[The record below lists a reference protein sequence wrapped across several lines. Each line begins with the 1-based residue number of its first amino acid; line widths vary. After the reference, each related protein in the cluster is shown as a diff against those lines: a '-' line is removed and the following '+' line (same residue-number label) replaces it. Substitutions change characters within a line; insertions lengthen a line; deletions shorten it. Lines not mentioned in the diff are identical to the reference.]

1 MALFHSPSIVTN
13 GLVLCLDAGNRKSYP
28 GTGTT
33 WTDLSGAGNAATILN
48 QGADNAGTIYSSTN
62 GGYITFDGNDDRA
75 TSTLPALTSYT
86 TSAWVRLR
94 NFSGGER
101 QLFQTANGIG
111 LSVLSNRFMF
121 YNGNV
126 NSTIQTVVSNS
137 WYNWVMTT
145 TNTPSN
151 STKMFINNV
160 ADGNWAN
167 YGAITAGNIALAA
180 TNTIQRVLSCDIAIF
195 SIYNRALSAAEISQ
209 NYNALKGRY
218 GLS

>member
-1 MALFHSPSIVTN
+1 MGVAYNSKIVTD

-28 GTGTT
+28 GSGTT

-62 GGYITFDGNDDRA
+62 GGYITFDGSDDRA

-167 YGAITAGNIALAA
+167 YGAITAGNITLAA

-195 SIYNRALSAAEISQ
+195 SIYNRALTATEIAQ
-209 NYNALKGRY
+209 NYNALKGR
-218 GLS
+218 

>member
-195 SIYNRALSAAEISQ
+195 SIYNRALSATEIAQ

>member
-1 MALFHSPSIVTN
+1 MALTHSPSIVTN

-62 GGYITFDGNDDRA
+62 GGYITFDGGDDRA

-94 NFSGGER
+94 NFSSGER

-111 LSVLSNRFMF
+111 LSVLSNLFMF

-160 ADGNWAN
+160 ADGNFAN
-167 YGAITAGNIALAA
+167 YGAITAGNITLAA

-195 SIYNRALSAAEISQ
+195 SIYNRALTATEIAQ

>member
-1 MALFHSPSIVTN
+1 MALTHSPSIVTN

>member
-1 MALFHSPSIVTN
+1 MGVAYNSKIVTD

-28 GTGTT
+28 GSGTT

-48 QGADNAGTIYSSTN
+48 KGADNVGTIYSSTN
-62 GGYITFDGNDDRA
+62 GGYITFDGSDDRA

-111 LSVLSNRFMF
+111 LSVLSSKFMV
-121 YNGNV
+121 YNGTV
-126 NSTIQTVVSNS
+126 NSSSQTVVSNS

-167 YGAITAGNIALAA
+167 WGNISPGNITLAA

-195 SIYNRALSAAEISQ
+195 SIYNRALTATEIQQ
-209 NYNALKGRY
+209 NYLATKSRY
-218 GLS
+218 FS

>member
-62 GGYITFDGNDDRA
+62 GGYITFDGGDDRA

-167 YGAITAGNIALAA
+167 YGAITAGNIALAD
-180 TNTIQRVLSCDIAIF
+180 TVNIGRVLSCDIAIF
-195 SIYNRALSAAEISQ
+195 SIYNRALTATEIAQ

>member
-1 MALFHSPSIVTN
+1 MALTHSPSIVTN

-167 YGAITAGNIALAA
+167 YGAITAGNITLAA

>member
-1 MALFHSPSIVTN
+1 MSVIYNSKIVTD
-13 GLVLCLDAGNRKSYP
+13 GLVLCLDAANRKSYP

-48 QGADNAGTIYSSTN
+48 QGADNVGTIYSSTN
-62 GGYITFDGNDDRA
+62 GGYITFDGGDDRA

-111 LSVLSNRFMF
+111 LSINNSQFMF

-137 WYNWVMTT
+137 WYNWVVTS

-167 YGAITAGNIALAA
+167 WGNISPGNITLAA

>member
-62 GGYITFDGNDDRA
+62 GGYITFDGGDDRA

-94 NFSGGER
+94 NFSSGER

-111 LSVLSNRFMF
+111 LSVLSNLFMF

-160 ADGNWAN
+160 ADGNFAN
-167 YGAITAGNIALAA
+167 YGAITAGNITLAA

-195 SIYNRALSAAEISQ
+195 SIYNRALTATEIAQ

>member
-167 YGAITAGNIALAA
+167 YGAITAGNITLAA
-180 TNTIQRVLSCDIAIF
+180 TNAIQRVLSCDIAIF
-195 SIYNRALSAAEISQ
+195 SIYNRALTATEIAQ

>member
-1 MALFHSPSIVTN
+1 MALTHSPSIVTN

-62 GGYITFDGNDDRA
+62 GGYITFDGGDDRA

-94 NFSGGER
+94 NFSSGER

-111 LSVLSNRFMF
+111 LSVLSNLFMF

-160 ADGNWAN
+160 ADGNFAN
-167 YGAITAGNIALAA
+167 YGAITAGNITLAA

-195 SIYNRALSAAEISQ
+195 SIYNRALSATEIAQ